1 MSKLGQADRFLLDQI
16 RSGNG
21 DAWTQLLDR
30 YQGRLLTF
38 ARGKLGSAADA
49 DDIVQDTFISFLK
62 SLPNFREQASLE
74 TYLFAICRRKIL
86 NTYRGRK
93 VSVCLLQDI
102 NAGHEDD
109 SRDAA
114 DQMMGPDQTAS
125 WYARRDEAHE
135 QDRATLSMALS
146 ELVNHLK
153 KTLNFRDL
161 KIIEMLFYC
170 QLRNKEVAS
179 IAEVSANH
187 VALVKHRS
195 IKQIQAGLA
204 RHAHT
209 AAATADDHFELPDAL
224 LSQIWQ
230 EDRLSCLKRSTIG
243 AYLLGTLDAPW
254 SPYVAFHLD
263 RLGCAFCRANYEDL
277 KEKTRDDRQPEQLRR
292 RILESTVGFLKKV

>member
-1 MSKLGQADRFLLDQI
+1 MTRLDQADKFLLDQI
-16 RSGNG
+16 RRGNG

-86 NTYRGRK
+86 NVYRGRK
-93 VSVCLLQDI
+93 VSVCLLQDL
-102 NAGHEDD
+102 NAGSDD
-109 SRDAA
+109 NSRDAV
-114 DQMMGPDQTAS
+114 DEMMAPEQTAS

-135 QDRATLSMALS
+135 QDRAALSAALS
-146 ELVNHLK
+146 EVVDHLK
-153 KTLNFRDL
+153 NTRNFRDL

-179 IAEVSANH
+179 VAEVSANH

-195 IKQIQAGLA
+195 IKQIQASLT
-204 RHAHT
+204 HAVKR
-209 AAATADDHFELPDAL
+209 AASTTSETFELPDAL

-243 AYLLGTLDAPW
+243 AYLLGTLEAPW
-254 SPYVAFHLD
+254 SQYVGFHLD

-277 KEKTRDDRQPEQLRR
+277 REKTKDDRQPEQLRQ